1 MAHQYKSAL
10 LNASQNE
17 IVNEVIDALENNHL
31 TTGVAGWT
39 SDDDYILTFTS
50 GGGYLHT
57 FILLNN
63 KHIVAIHF
71 EDGILEYSF
80 DKFDTIEDYLSEE
93 NQDKEKGFGWEFMH
107 PNHDSR
113 IAELSEGG
121 FTSFFKNVVNQKF
134 ENGGNV
140 YVDKKYNITYSVEQR
155 PDGRWTV
162 YAESPNFEKND
173 QYAPSGLASKED
185 AIDLAMLSAGVR
197 KEEDPESYFM
207 RREFKNGG
215 TTSSEYEIVE
225 GYDHYKNIPLYR
237 VTNRDEYVGEWH
249 TDLRVA
255 ENERSELNDTQIYVY
270 SDIDSDTGIIAEIQN
285 NKFDN
290 LEAAKEYARS
300 KGYPIEIVELHYG
313 QYKYGG
319 GIDVNTYDF
328 NKLAGKYVYI
338 YSMGVSAP
346 SESQIKSAK
355 ISSPNFRYRDLTLQ
369 FDLGNAIIPFENINQ
384 FLNNQVVDI
393 KADKEDYAIQLIANQ
408 FAKGGSMY
416 EDGGVIGQE
425 IVFDDNGEEN
435 TGVIKDIH
443 EITGDYIVSTDDGR
457 TVLAQKEFD
466 VISLGKM
473 RKQPEAK
480 KRFSFFEDGGNIQKE
495 NNEMLHSQAKE
506 AKHHIEEL
514 HNILTTKT
522 KVEPWVVAK
531 MTRAKTDLSDIT
543 HYLDGNTSKM
553 AKGGYVRPSYDIKT
567 TGVYLFKTN
576 EGEFY
581 VMSYL
586 FERENDTEDSLEIQS
601 NLRAK
606 YGSIL
611 IQNSAWKR
619 LSSGKS
625 VKAKTSRGDL
635 IGTLTRVDDVKNSDK
650 YIQGDYNQYDEEY
663 DESPDYKIVEGFD
676 FFRNKSLYQ
685 VTDGFDYVGQWHVNK
700 SDAEKEL
707 SDLKSEFRKGGT
719 LTSAQQNK
727 FDKVMHEW
735 KAGELHS
742 GKNGPIVTNQD
753 QAIAIAYS
761 AARAKR

>member
-93 NQDKEKGFGWEFMH
+93 NQDKEKGFGWEFMQ

-113 IAELSEGG
+113 MADLSEGG
-121 FTSFFKNVVNQKF
+121 FTSFFKNVVNKKF

-140 YVDKKYNITYSVEQR
+140 YLDKNYNITYSVEQR

-328 NKLAGKYVYI
+328 NKLAGKYVNI

-384 FLNNQVVDI
+384 FLNNQVVDV
-393 KADKEDYAIQLIANQ
+393 KADKEDYGIQLIENK
-408 FAKGGSMY
+408 FEKGGYVVQYDNDKKKTIIRSKKEVDSFLEVLRKNKHTNIEVFSEKDFKLLNNNTSAKKNKNRILITEDSGDGKLINDFYNLDLQAKTQKDFDNWVKVVKSSKFGKSGNQNIEKVISNLKFDMSKVDSKRLNYFLNDLKMTLNSSNKY

-425 IVFDDNGEEN
+425 IVFDDSGEEN

-443 EITGDYIVSTDDGR
+443 EITGDYIVATDDGR

-466 VISLGKM
+466 VISLGKI

-553 AKGGYVRPSYDIKT
+553 AKGG
-567 TGVYLFKTN
+567 
-576 EGEFY
+576 
-581 VMSYL
+581 
-586 FERENDTEDSLEIQS
+586 
-601 NLRAK
+601 
-606 YGSIL
+606 
-611 IQNSAWKR
+611 
-619 LSSGKS
+619 
-625 VKAKTSRGDL
+625 
-635 IGTLTRVDDVKNSDK
+635 
-650 YIQGDYNQYDEEY
+650 
-663 DESPDYKIVEGFD
+663 
-676 FFRNKSLYQ
+676 
-685 VTDGFDYVGQWHVNK
+685 
-700 SDAEKEL
+700 
-707 SDLKSEFRKGGT
+707 T
-719 LTSAQQNK
+719 LTSTQQKK

-761 AARAKR
+761 EARSKR

>member
-10 LNASQNE
+10 LNESQNE

-31 TTGVAGWT
+31 TTGVSGWT

-80 DKFDTIEDYLSEE
+80 DKFDTIEDYLSEK
-93 NQDKEKGFGWEFMH
+93 NQDKEKGFGWEFMQ
-107 PNHDSR
+107 PNHESR
-113 IAELSEGG
+113 MAELSEGG
-121 FTSFFKNVVNQKF
+121 FTKFFKYAANDKF
-134 ENGGNV
+134 KDGGNV
-140 YVDKKYNITYSVEQR
+140 YIDKKYNITYSVEQR

-215 TTSSEYEIVE
+215 TTS
-225 GYDHYKNIPLYR
+225 
-237 VTNRDEYVGEWH
+237 
-249 TDLRVA
+249 
-255 ENERSELNDTQIYVY
+255 DTQIYVF
-270 SDIDSDTGIIAEIQN
+270 SDDESNTGVIAEIEDK
-285 NKFDN
+285 KFESVE
-290 LEAAKEYARS
+290 EAKDYARS
-300 KGYPIEIVELHYG
+300 KGYPIEIVEMTYG
-313 QYKYGG
+313 QFKYGG

-328 NKLAGKYVYI
+328 NELVGKYVNF

-346 SESQIKSAK
+346 FESQIKSAHL
-355 ISSPNFRYRDLTLQ
+355 SSPNFRYRDLTLQ
-369 FDLGNAIIPFENINQ
+369 FDLGNAIIPFESINQ

-408 FAKGGSMY
+408 FSKGGLMY

-425 IVFDDNGEEN
+425 IVFDDSGEEN

-443 EITGDYIVSTDDGR
+443 EITGDYIVATDDGR

-466 VISLGKM
+466 VISLGKI

-567 TGVYLFKTN
+567 TGVYLFKTKQ
-576 EGEFY
+576 GEFY

-586 FERENDTEDSLEIQS
+586 FERENDTEDALEIQS
-601 NLRAK
+601 DLNSK
-606 YGSIL
+606 FGSI
-611 IQNSAWKR
+611 IIKNSAWRR
-619 LSSGKS
+619 LANGKTI
-625 VKAKTSRGDL
+625 KARTSRGNFN
-635 IGTLTRVDDVKNSDK
+635 GTLTRIDDVANSSK
-650 YIQGDYNQYDEEY
+650 YIKGDYHEYVEEY
-663 DESPDYKIVEGFD
+663 EKSPEFKIVEGFD

-685 VTDGFDYVGQWHVNK
+685 VTDGFDYVGEWHTNK

-707 SDLKSEFRKGGT
+707 SDLTSEFRKGGT
-719 LTSAQQNK
+719 LTSAQQKK

-761 AARAKR
+761 EARSKK